1 MARDLLPVE
10 EALERIL
17 SAMPLMPA
25 EEVPLTEA
33 HGRTTAA
40 DIAARRTQP
49 PEAVSA
55 MDGYAVRGADVA
67 KAGAKL
73 KRIGTAPAGHI
84 FEGTVGPGEAVRI
97 FTGGALPHGA
107 DTIVIQEDVIA
118 SAEADGATL
127 EVTEATR
134 TGAYVRAAGLDFRE
148 GDIRIRA
155 GQVMTARDVG
165 MAAAMNV
172 PWIAVRRKPRVAILP
187 TGDEI
192 IRPGDPT
199 GPNKI
204 VSSNSYA
211 LAALVRA
218 CGGEPTLLG
227 IAPDTVEGI
236 QAMVRGARGADILIT
251 TGGASVGEHDLIR
264 QALGTDAFG
273 PGGLELDFWKIAMRP
288 GKPLI
293 FGHIGETPMLGLP
306 GNPVS
311 TIVCGTIFLR
321 PAISTMLGRT
331 EPHTAILKARL
342 AKPLKENDR
351 RQDYLRAVYH
361 HDENGEAVAEVFER
375 QDSSMLALLAEANC
389 LLIRPPHAPPA
400 EAGEMVDIIPLG
412 TGSISI

>member
-1 MARDLLPVE
+1 MASDLLAVE
-10 EALERIL
+10 EALKRIL

-33 HGRTTAA
+33 HGRTAAA

-67 KAGAKL
+67 QAGAKL
-73 KRIGTAPAGHI
+73 KRIGTAPAGHV
-84 FEGTVGPGEAVRI
+84 FQGTVGPGEAVRI
-97 FTGGALPHGA
+97 FTGGALPEGA

-118 SAEADGATL
+118 SAEADGAML
-127 EVTEATR
+127 EVTEATKS
-134 TGAYVRAAGLDFRE
+134 GAFVRAAGLDFRE
-148 GDIRIRA
+148 GDIRIKA
-155 GQVMTARDVG
+155 GKVMTARDVG

-172 PWIAVRRKPRVAILP
+172 PWIEVRRKPRVAILP

-273 PGGLELDFWKIAMRP
+273 PDGLELDFWKIAMRP

-293 FGHIGETPMLGLP
+293 FGHIARTPLLGLP

-321 PAISTMLGRT
+321 PAIATMLGRT
-331 EPHTAILKARL
+331 EPHTTVLKARL

-361 HDENGEAVAEVFER
+361 LDENGEAVAEVFER
-375 QDSSMLALLAEANC
+375 QDSSMLALLADANC
-389 LLIRPPHAPPA
+389 LLIRPPHAPAAP
-400 EAGEMVDIIPLG
+400 AGEKVDIIPLG
-412 TGSISI
+412 IGSVSI

>member
-10 EALERIL
+10 DALERIL
-17 SAMPLMPA
+17 GAMPVMPS

-33 HGRTTAA
+33 HGRTAAA

-55 MDGYAVRGADVA
+55 MDGYAVRGADVGLP
-67 KAGAKL
+67 GAKL
-73 KRIGTAPAGHI
+73 TRIGTAPAGHV

-97 FTGGALPHGA
+97 FTGGALPDGT
-107 DTIVIQEDVIA
+107 DTIVIQEDVVA
-118 SAEADGATL
+118 SAETDGASL
-127 EVTEATR
+127 DVKEAAK
-134 TGAYVRAAGLDFRE
+134 TGAFVRPAGLDFRE
-148 GDIRIRA
+148 GDVRIRA
-155 GQVMTARDVG
+155 GKVLTARDVG

-172 PWIAVRRKPRVAILP
+172 PWVDVRRKPRVAILP

-218 CGGEPTLLG
+218 CGGTPSILG

-236 QAMVRGARGADILIT
+236 QAMVRGASGADILIT

-264 QALGTDAFG
+264 EALGADAFG
-273 PGGLELDFWKIAMRP
+273 PDGLELDFWKIAMRP

-293 FGHIGETPMLGLP
+293 FGHVGRTPLLGLP

-321 PAISTMLGRT
+321 PAIATMLARS
-331 EPHTAILKARL
+331 EAHTTVLKARL
-342 AKPLKENDR
+342 AKPLKANDR

-361 HDENGEAVAEVFER
+361 LDANGEPVAEVFER

-400 EAGEMVDIIPLG
+400 DAGDKVDIVPLG
-412 TGSISI
+412 IGSISI